1 MSHEKGAEDDIFA
14 LLHALDLEVLES
26 LRRQGCPRCGGRL
39 HRADFARKVRGVPA
53 SAETWFE
60 TRFALCC
67 SREGCRRRT
76 LPPSVRFLG
85 RKVYAAMSIVAAC
98 AAELAHRHWQEARRI
113 RRWLA
118 WWREAFGASARFKD
132 LRGWLAVPIEVDE
145 LPGSLLAAV
154 QGPTSTDRLVRLLSL
169 VAGVAPPSAHEG

>member
-1 MSHEKGAEDDIFA
+1 LSHEKGPEDDIFA
-14 LLHALDLEVLES
+14 RLHALDLELLES
-26 LRRQGCPRCGGRL
+26 RRRQGCPHCGGRL
-39 HRADFARKVRGVPA
+39 DRADFARKVRGVPA

-67 SREGCRRRT
+67 SREGCRRRR

-85 RKVYAAMSIVAAC
+85 RKVYSAMSIVAAC
-98 AAELAHRHWQEARRI
+98 TAELSHRRWQEARRI
-113 RRWLA
+113 GRWLA
-118 WWREAFGASARFKD
+118 WWREAFGASTRFKE
-132 LRGWLAVPIEVDE
+132 LRGRFAVSIEVDE

-154 QGPTSTDRLVRLLSL
+154 QGATAANRLVRFLSL